1 VAALWDGRRV
11 PVTLLG
17 GYLGSGKTTLLNELL
32 ATADRRY
39 AVLVNDVGAVN
50 VDAALVA
57 SRDGDTIELTDG
69 CICCSLVD
77 GFALAFERIRERP
90 EPPDHVLVEMSGVAD
105 PARVVPWTGTA
116 GFRLDGVLVAFDV
129 DQGLEME
136 RARWSGDTLRRQVA
150 AADLLVLTKRD
161 LADADAECAARERLA
176 ALAPGTPVLAADRGR
191 LPAGWLGAAPGAGG
205 RKGPPAAGE
214 PDGGHH
220 VVGIEV
226 PDAAE
231 REDLERWL
239 DALPAH
245 VVRVKG
251 LVSTRTGPVLVE
263 AVGHRRRVRDVAREL
278 AQFELAESEKVG
290 TLVVIAT
297 AQLDPKA
304 LARGLKRGS
313 G

>member
-205 RKGPPAAGE
+205 RKGP
-214 PDGGHH
+214 
-220 VVGIEV
+220 
-226 PDAAE
+226 DAAE